1 MENLPNVSFV
11 TIMHNWE
18 NFCILFENTWNT
30 IDYPKDKL
38 EWIIVDTSKK
48 DNSNLIPLDENILYI
63 RIDSK
68 DYLEKIKFDNDDD
81 KLLWN
86 YFKKVGRLPNGFVR
100 DYAVGLTSNDYIL
113 HLDYD
118 TIYHPNTIKR
128 KLKFLKDNRLECVYC
143 RSMLAYDIHGKGLY
157 KIENKTDGYE
167 STLFHTKSFW
177 EKSGFKWNDVYSEAV
192 SFYYGKGL
200 ERCMDNFYDTIK
212 LLSIHNINKYKP
224 VKVELENMN
233 ITIPDIVHELNISSH
248 PISQTL
254 YDIFDEEINVVGIDS
269 EIINIIKKDNWKCSN
284 IVDENKKVKEKVIIK
299 KIKALDQKNDLCL
312 LNTKYPIWSTFKS
325 IDFDIVVLETN
336 KNYEQMH
343 SILKTNNYV
352 YFENLYFNRNFLIN

>member
-48 DNSNLIPLDENILYI
+48 DNSDLIPLHENILYI
-63 RIDSK
+63 RIDSN
-68 DYLEKIKFDNDDD
+68 DYLDKIKFENDND

-86 YFKKVGRLPNGFVR
+86 YFKKVRKLPNGFVR
-100 DYAVGLTSNDYIL
+100 DYAVGLTSYDYIL
-113 HLDYD
+113 HVDYD
-118 TIYHPNTIKR
+118 TIYRPNTLKR

-143 RSMLAYDIHGKGLY
+143 RAMLAYDIYGKSLY

-167 STLFHTKSFW
+167 STLFHTRKFW
-177 EKSGFKWNDVYSEAV
+177 EKNGFKWTDIYSEAV

-212 LLSIHNINKYKP
+212 LLSIHNINKYRP
-224 VKVELENMN
+224 VKVELENMD
-233 ITIPDIVHELNISSH
+233 IKIPDIVDKLNISNH

-254 YDIFDEEINVVGIDS
+254 YDIFNEEINVVGIDS

-284 IVDENKKVKEKVIIK
+284 IIDENKKVKEKVIMK
-299 KIKALDQKNDLCL
+299 KIKALDQKNNLCI

-336 KNYEQMH
+336 KNFEQMD
-343 SILKTNNYV
+343 SILKTNNYIC
-352 YFENLYFNRNFLIN
+352 FENLYFNRNFLIS